1 MARGG
6 SSDPRQRQ
14 RYCYFFTA
22 RYRSLPPRRPAGFS
36 CMARPLRRRRR
47 GHFDCVGRD
56 YGAIR
61 TRRSSPSRR
70 RRWRSCALSPPGDK
84 LTLSDPVG
92 NRPDGNLAL
101 GQRPLQD
108 SIAERLQL
116 DGPNK
121 RIAQLE
127 AGNAALEKQIADA
140 GRIGMGKKAA
150 AATNS
155 CHIAHAEGWKA
166 ISVAPD
172 ICKVGNAMVAFNSHA
187 TLDNNVKARGTAVY
201 RIGDVIKVVQGDA
214 GKHIVSGTSLGSG
227 HVKILDGHDKI
238 KVNGQAIARHDS
250 RCLVNCDAS
259 GNGGAQ
265 GKVITEVK
273 STIVLPPPVQPEGKD
288 KEQKDRTSERL
299 EALKRARTDVAAHM
313 ANMNAPDEY
322 VRFHDLDEKLN
333 GWIQQVS
340 GKGGTAAD
348 AIAQVTRGFLGFG
361 KDLAIGL
368 GEIAYEGGK
377 GVFKLVQL
385 NPTENGNLIKQID
398 SQILAENIRLGNVGW
413 ARMGNGVIAL
423 GSAIV
428 KPVTDPWKKEQYG
441 EAVTRA
447 GMEIGTLGLGLTKSL
462 RLGKGA
468 VVDTAMSLS
477 GGSGVHVAPLLKP
490 QFSGRWSDYVTHG
503 IKQNPLRS
511 PEGKRLV
518 IEFEKQG
525 LSRLQAVNKASKLMK
540 TGSTLPHANPIEVN
554 DKFYKVITEG
564 GRVGAESAFWAK
576 EADIAALKGLSADE
590 IASRLGL
597 PLVSQQG
604 VRFQVVEIRAL
615 RPSTSFTSV
624 IAPTSEIGADGRVWS
639 QVGGEM
645 QTLLIDR
652 SPFTSPALTTITFP

>member
-1 MARGG
+1 M
-6 SSDPRQRQ
+6 
-14 RYCYFFTA
+14 
-22 RYRSLPPRRPAGFS
+22 
-36 CMARPLRRRRR
+36 
-47 GHFDCVGRD
+47 
-56 YGAIR
+56 
-61 TRRSSPSRR
+61 
-70 RRWRSCALSPPGDK
+70 SPPGDK

-116 DGPNK
+116 DGLNK

-155 CHIAHAEGWKA
+155 GHIAHAEGWKA

-187 TLDNNVKARGTAVY
+187 TLDNKVTASANVKARGTAVY
-201 RIGDVIKVVQGDA
+201 RKGDVIKVVQGDA

-385 NPTENGNLIKQID
+385 NHTENGNLIKQID

-413 ARMGNGVIAL
+413 ARTVNGVIAL

-447 GMEIGTLGLGLTKSL
+447 GVEIGTFGLGALKSIKTAWAA
-462 RLGKGA
+462 RNYKAAGRIGSVKYKGA
-468 VVDTAMSLS
+468 VVKSALTPPPAVPPLS
-477 GGSGVHVAPLLKP
+477 SGKVAAGVHVTVAKKP
-490 QFSGRWSDYVTHG
+490 QFSGKWTNYLTKGLRSD
-503 IKQNPLRS
+503 PMMS
-511 PEGKRLV
+511 PEGRRLV
-518 IEFEKQG
+518 IEFERKN
-525 LSRLQAVNKASKLMK
+525 RTRREAIEDAANLME
-540 TGSTLPHANPIEVN
+540 TGSTLPQANPVGVN
-554 DKFYKVITEG
+554 DKFYKVISDG
-564 GRVGAESAFWAK
+564 NKVGPNSAFWATK
-576 EADIAALKGLSADE
+576 RDIDALRGLSYDQVAN
-590 IASRLGL
+590 RLGL
-597 PLVSQQG
+597 PLASQQG
-604 VRFQVVEIRAL
+604 TRFQVVEITAI
-615 RPSTSFTSV
+615 RPNTSFTSK
-624 IAPTSEIGADGRVWS
+624 IAPTVEVGSDGNVWKQS
-639 QVGGEM
+639 GGDF
-645 QTLLIDR
+645 QTLILDR
-652 SPFTSPALTTITFP
+652 SDFTDPLLVNIIFP